1 MVVINKI
8 IRVIDKINEIIS
20 KTVSFLVFA
29 LILTL
34 AYEVF
39 ARYFFGAPTQW
50 SFNLTYFLSSFFL
63 MLSMGY
69 TWQCR
74 EHVSVDLIYN
84 RLPERVGAFLSIVF
98 ILGLFF
104 LAWTNIGR
112 VMYTDMLRSWALQER
127 STIGAMPPV
136 YPYKTWIF
144 FGVALLLLQ
153 GVSQLLKEICIL
165 LGRDK
170 RNER

>member
-1 MVVINKI
+1 MV
-8 IRVIDKINEIIS
+8 VIDKIIWVIDQINEKIS
-20 KTVSFLVFA
+20 KGSSFLIFA

-34 AYEVF
+34 TYEVV

-50 SFNLTYFLSSFFL
+50 SFNLTYFISSFFL

-69 TWQCR
+69 TWQCG
-74 EHVSVDLIYN
+74 EHVSVDLISS
-84 RLPERVGAFLSIVF
+84 RLPRRAAAVLNVVF

-104 LAWTNIGR
+104 LAWVFIAK
-112 VMYTDMLRSWALQER
+112 VMYLDMLRSWVLLER

-144 FGVALLLLQ
+144 FGVLLLLLQ
-153 GVSQLLKEICIL
+153 GVSQLLKEIL
-165 LGRDK
+165 VVLGRDK
-170 RNER
+170 QS

>member
-1 MVVINKI
+1 MVVIDTI
-8 IRVIDKINEIIS
+8 IRIIDWINEKIS
-20 KTVSFLVFA
+20 KAVSFLVFA

-34 AYEVF
+34 TYEVT

-50 SFNLTYFLSSFFL
+50 SLNLTYFISSFFL
-63 MLSMGY
+63 ILSMGY

-74 EHVSVDLIYN
+74 EHVSVDLLSSK
-84 RLPERVGAFLSIVF
+84 LPVRVGALLNVVF

-104 LAWTNIGR
+104 LAWTHIGR
-112 VMYTDMLRSWALQER
+112 VMYIDMLRSWALQER

-144 FGVALLLLQ
+144 AGVALLLLQ
-153 GVSQLLKEICIL
+153 GVSQLLKEIQVV
-165 LGRDK
+165 LGRD
-170 RNER
+170 RQS